1 MTLAKSGLLII
12 AVVLVAVFVV
22 PCFAQNAGG
31 DVYTVTVASPTSAKD
46 VQARYLLTDGAGSHK
61 FLSSAEVDG
70 SSIVIKT
77 TTEGLVA
84 KSFKAILLAPG
95 CQLATITVDDLSTD
109 SKQRQFQCQK
119 LPTLTFQGQLDASS
133 LGQNLQVNVLYQCSW
148 AGKFFGI
155 GSGSFSPVSI
165 ATVPLAA
172 DGTFSVDLLDFA
184 SDPRWASLS
193 NEATLQFQLVEPNGQ
208 RVSLTPP
215 SNLGSGNSL
224 NVAVSYPSLVQF
236 SLKP

>member
-1 MTLAKSGLLII
+1 MTLAKSGLLIM
-12 AVVLVAVFVV
+12 AAVLVAGFLM
-22 PCFAQNAGG
+22 PCLAQSAGG
-31 DVYTVTVASPTSAKD
+31 DVYTISVASPTAAKD
-46 VQARYLLTDGAGSHK
+46 VQTRYLLTDAAGSHR

-95 CQLATITVDDLSTD
+95 CQLATISVDDLSVD
-109 SKQRQFQCQK
+109 NKQSQFQCQN
-119 LPTLTFQGQLDASS
+119 LPTLAFQGQIDASG

-155 GSGSFSPVSI
+155 GSGAFSPVSI

-184 SDPRWASLS
+184 SDPLYASLS
-193 NEATLQFQLVEPNGQ
+193 NEATLQFMLVEPNGQ
-208 RVSLTPP
+208 RRALTPP
-215 SNLGSGNSL
+215 SSLGSGNSL
-224 NVAVSYPSLVQF
+224 HVAINYPAVVF
-236 SLKP
+236 KLKQ